1 MPAQRP
7 RRAVRAMAALLVFSG
22 LFAILGTRLAWLQ
35 LDQGPALAAAARA
48 EQDRNLQ
55 ILPARGQIVD
65 SAGRVLA
72 EDQMA
77 ASLYAIPPQV
87 SDPSG
92 EAAQVA
98 SITGLPEPQILNAL
112 GGHEQWVWVA
122 HRLPQAQYQ
131 ALLAAKL
138 PGLYFQQEPQRVYPA
153 GDLAASVLGF
163 TGADGQGL
171 DGAEYSFNK
180 ILTGKPGDV
189 REGVDAYGNPLPA
202 APVRYTPPSNG
213 QTVQLTLDSTLQ
225 YLAQTQLQATI
236 QATHAVSGIAL
247 AMDTRTGAILAMANE
262 PSFNSNDW
270 QAAAP
275 AVWRNPSVENDV
287 QPGSAFKP
295 VVAAAAIDTGKAAPG
310 TRYPD
315 PSGHI
320 VIQGATIYNWNFIGL
335 GLPTLTE
342 GLEQSDNVVF
352 SQVAMDLGVSD
363 FYQYFDRFGFNHPTG
378 IDLPGEASSVAPAP
392 DKVRQLDLATMGF
405 GQTLAVTPLQLL
417 TAVAAIAN
425 GGVLMWPHIEKAQ
438 LGPDGRP
445 TLIVA
450 PREVGRV
457 VSPATAAAVNQM
469 MVAVVEQGL
478 GQPAQVPGYWVA
490 GKTGTAQIPSPKGG
504 YIPNSYLV
512 SFIGFA
518 PANHPALAVLVM
530 VSQPQGANAFGSTVA
545 GPVFARMI
553 AQGLHDMGIT
563 PDRPLPVLT
572 GSATATGGH

>member
-1 MPAQRP
+1 
-7 RRAVRAMAALLVFSG
+7 
-22 LFAILGTRLAWLQ
+22 
-35 LDQGPALAAAARA
+35 
-48 EQDRNLQ
+48 
-55 ILPARGQIVD
+55 
-65 SAGRVLA
+65 
-72 EDQMA
+72 
-77 ASLYAIPPQV
+77 
-87 SDPSG
+87 
-92 EAAQVA
+92 
-98 SITGLPEPQILNAL
+98 
-112 GGHEQWVWVA
+112 
-122 HRLPQAQYQ
+122 
-131 ALLAAKL
+131 
-138 PGLYFQQEPQRVYPA
+138 
-153 GDLAASVLGF
+153 
-163 TGADGQGL
+163 
-171 DGAEYSFNK
+171 
-180 ILTGKPGDV
+180 
-189 REGVDAYGNPLPA
+189 
-202 APVRYTPPSNG
+202 
-213 QTVQLTLDSTLQ
+213 
-225 YLAQTQLQATI
+225 
-236 QATHAVSGIAL
+236 
-247 AMDTRTGAILAMANE
+247 
-262 PSFNSNDW
+262 
-270 QAAAP
+270 
-275 AVWRNPSVENDV
+275 
-287 QPGSAFKP
+287 
-295 VVAAAAIDTGKAAPG
+295 
-310 TRYPD
+310 
-315 PSGHI
+315 
-320 VIQGATIYNWNFIGL
+320 
-335 GLPTLTE
+335 
-342 GLEQSDNVVF
+342 
-352 SQVAMDLGVSD
+352 
-363 FYQYFDRFGFNHPTG
+363 
-378 IDLPGEASSVAPAP
+378 
-392 DKVRQLDLATMGF
+392 VRQLDLATMGF